1 MIAKAL
7 QNLKTKL
14 YCFQYLPKIGFS
26 FFCKLTAKTNCTI
39 LNTPTFAVPPTPALP
54 VAVQKTRDDPS
65 SMELRLTNRQYLD
78 SGLHLDKKSLP
89 EL

>member
-1 MIAKAL
+1 MIAKTL
-7 QNLKTKL
+7 QNFETNIFPKL
-14 YCFQYLPKIGFS
+14 ENV
-26 FFCKLTAKTNCTI
+26 CKLTATTNCTI
-39 LNTPTFAVPPTPALP
+39 LNIPKFAVPPTPALP